1 MLVLRTCCASPR
13 LRSTRV
19 SPTSSASRR
28 CCARSCGVAE
38 PLTVIGAGPVGSL
51 LSLFLARRGHDVR
64 VFERRPDMRRTGI
77 GAGRSINLAVSTRGL
92 HALHQVGLDDEVL
105 RQAIPMRGRMVH
117 AASGE
122 PRFLRYGR
130 DDSEFIN
137 SMSRGELNKLLMS
150 EAERTGRVRIEF
162 HKRLIGYAGSRARFR
177 DERTGEESETQE
189 NIVFG
194 SDGSASALRAALG
207 LSVEESFLDFGYKEL
222 TVPKAPGGGFSLEKN
237 ALHIWPRKNFML
249 IALPNLDGSFTC
261 TLFLPFEGAASFAS
275 IAAPASAER
284 FFAETFP
291 DALALIPRLG
301 EALEEAPLGR
311 MVTVRCSPWSRGP
324 ALLVGDAAHAIVP
337 FFGQGMNAGFEDCTV
352 LMEMLDREPSFTRAF
367 AELSETRKPDADAIA
382 DLAVEN
388 FVEMRDKVADP
399 EFVLWKDVEA
409 ELSRRFPGE
418 YLSRYQLV
426 TFTRVPYRAA
436 QEAGRI
442 QLDLLHSLTAKAR
455 SARDVDYSAA
465 QSAIRTRLA
474 PL

>member
-1 MLVLRTCCASPR
+1 M
-13 LRSTRV
+13 
-19 SPTSSASRR
+19 
-28 CCARSCGVAE
+28 AE
-38 PLTVIGAGPVGSL
+38 PVTVVGAGPVGSL
-51 LSLFLARRGHDVR
+51 LALFLARRGHRVQ
-64 VFERRPDMRRTGI
+64 VFERRPDMRRVEV

-92 HALHQVGLDDEVL
+92 HALHQVGLDEEVL

-117 AASGE
+117 AAGSE

-162 HKRLIGYAGSRARFR
+162 QQRLVGYQGGRARLR
-177 DERTGEESETQE
+177 DERSGEEREVSAP
-189 NIVFG
+189 VVLG

-207 LSVEESFLDFGYKEL
+207 VALEQSWLDFGYKEL
-222 TVPKAPGGGFSLEKN
+222 TIPPAPGGGFSLEKN

-261 TLFLPFEGAASFAS
+261 TLFLPFEGAASFAA
-275 IAAPASAER
+275 IEAPAEAER
-284 FFAETFP
+284 FFGETFP

-301 EALEEAPLGR
+301 EALADAPLGR
-311 MVTVRCSPWSRGP
+311 MATVKCARWSRGK
-324 ALLVGDAAHAIVP
+324 ALLIGDAAHAIVP

-352 LMEMLDREPSFTRAF
+352 LMEILDREADWTRAF
-367 AELSETRKPDADAIA
+367 AELSDSRRPDADAIA

-399 EFVLWKDVEA
+399 EFVLWKEVEA

-426 TFTRVPYRAA
+426 TFTRVPYRIA
-436 QEAGRI
+436 QQAGHL
-442 QLDLLHSLTAKAR
+442 QSSLLRKLTQTAR
-455 SARDVDYSAA
+455 SASQVDYSHAHELIRHQLVPLLRPYRAA
-465 QSAIRTRLA
+465 AVDG
-474 PL
+474 

>member
-1 MLVLRTCCASPR
+1 M
-13 LRSTRV
+13 
-19 SPTSSASRR
+19 
-28 CCARSCGVAE
+28 AE
-38 PLTVIGAGPVGSL
+38 PITVIGAGPVGSL
-51 LSLFLARRGHDVR
+51 LALFLARRGHHIQ
-64 VFERRPDMRRTGI
+64 VFERRPDMRRVGI

-92 HALHQVGLDDEVL
+92 YALHQVGLEEEVL

-117 AASGE
+117 AAGSE

-137 SMSRGELNKLLMS
+137 SMSRGELNKLLMT

-162 HKRLIGYAGSRARFR
+162 QQRLVGYDSGRARLR
-177 DERTGEESETQE
+177 DEHSGEERE
-189 NIVFG
+189 VAAPVVLG

-207 LSVEESFLDFGYKEL
+207 VAVEQSWLDFGYKEL
-222 TVPKAPGGGFSLEKN
+222 TIPPAPGGAFSLETN

-261 TLFLPFEGAASFAS
+261 TLFLPFEGPASFAA
-275 IAAPASAER
+275 IEAPADAER

-301 EALEEAPLGR
+301 EALAEAPLGR
-311 MVTVRCSPWSRGP
+311 MVTVKCARWSRGQ
-324 ALLVGDAAHAIVP
+324 AVLIGDAAHAIVP

-352 LMEMLDREPSFTRAF
+352 LMEILDHEADWTRAF
-367 AELSETRKPDADAIA
+367 AELSDTRRPDADAIA

-399 EFVLWKDVEA
+399 EFVLWKEVEA

-426 TFTRVPYRAA
+426 TFTRVPYRVA
-436 QEAGRI
+436 QEAGRL
-442 QLDLLHSLTAKAR
+442 QTTLLRDLTQTAR
-455 SARDVDYSAA
+455 TARDVDYSRAHSLIQQCLLPMLRPYGPA
-465 QSAIRTRLA
+465 THRR
-474 PL
+474 

>member
-1 MLVLRTCCASPR
+1 M
-13 LRSTRV
+13 
-19 SPTSSASRR
+19 
-28 CCARSCGVAE
+28 AE

-51 LSLFLARRGHDVR
+51 LALSLARRGHEVR
-64 VFERRPDMRRTGI
+64 VFERRPDMRRVGI

-92 HALHQVGLDDEVL
+92 YALHQVGLDDEVL

-117 AASGE
+117 GTSGE
-122 PRFLRYGR
+122 ARFLRYGR

-137 SMSRGELNKLLMS
+137 SMSRGELNKLLMT

-162 HKRLIGYAGSRARFR
+162 HQRLVGYGAGRARLR
-177 DERTGEESETQE
+177 DERTGEEREVE
-189 NIVFG
+189 ARVVFG
-194 SDGSASALRAALG
+194 SDGSASALRAALA
-207 LSVEESFLDFGYKEL
+207 LSVEQSSLDFGYKEL
-222 TVPKAPGGGFSLEKN
+222 TIPPAPGGGFSLAKN

-261 TLFLPFEGAASFAS
+261 TLFLPFEGQASFAS
-275 IAAPASAER
+275 IARPLAAER

-311 MVTVRCSPWSRGP
+311 MATVRCSPWSRGA
-324 ALLVGDAAHAIVP
+324 ALLLGDAAHAIVP

-352 LMEMLDREPSFTRAF
+352 LMEILDRDPDWSRAF
-367 AELSETRKPDADAIA
+367 AELSEMRKPDADAIA

-399 EFVLWKDVEA
+399 EFVLWKEVEA

-426 TFTRVPYRAA
+426 TFTRIPYRIA
-436 QEAGRI
+436 QEAGRL
-442 QLDLLHSLTAKAR
+442 QTSLLRDLTRDAR
-455 SARDVDYSAA
+455 SPSEVDYSRAHSLIHARLIPLLQPHGLAA
-465 QSAIRTRLA
+465 KHG
-474 PL
+474 

>member
-1 MLVLRTCCASPR
+1 MP
-13 LRSTRV
+13 
-19 SPTSSASRR
+19 
-28 CCARSCGVAE
+28 E
-38 PLTVIGAGPVGSL
+38 PLAVIGAGPVGSL
-51 LSLFLARRGHDVR
+51 LALFLARRGHEIR
-64 VFERRPDMRRTGI
+64 VFERRPDMRRVEI

-92 HALHQVGLDDEVL
+92 YALHQVGLDDEVL

-117 AASGE
+117 GASGE
-122 PRFLRYGR
+122 GRFLRYGR

-137 SMSRGELNKLLMS
+137 AMSRGQLNQLLMT

-162 HKRLIGYAGSRARFR
+162 QQRLVGYEQGRARLR
-177 DERTGEESETQE
+177 DERTGEEREIE
-189 NIVFG
+189 APVVLG
-194 SDGSASALRAALG
+194 SDGSASALRKALR

-222 TVPKAPGGGFSLEKN
+222 TIPPAPGGGFSLEKN

-261 TLFLPFEGAASFAS
+261 TLFLPFEGEASFA
-275 IAAPASAER
+275 AVEAKPSAER

-311 MVTVRCSPWSRGP
+311 MATVRCSPWSRG
-324 ALLVGDAAHAIVP
+324 AAVLVGDAAHAIVP

-352 LMEMLDREPSFTRAF
+352 LMDILDREPDWARAF
-367 AELSETRKPDADAIA
+367 AELSATRKPDADAIA

-399 EFVLWKDVEA
+399 EFVLWKEVEA

-426 TFTRVPYRAA
+426 TFTRIPYRIA
-436 QEAGRI
+436 QEAGRL
-442 QLDLLHSLTAKAR
+442 QTSLLGELTRTAR
-455 SARDVDYSAA
+455 SPSEVDYSLAHSLIQDRLVPLLRPYGLAA
-465 QSAIRTRLA
+465 RMG
-474 PL
+474 

>member
-1 MLVLRTCCASPR
+1 
-13 LRSTRV
+13 
-19 SPTSSASRR
+19 
-28 CCARSCGVAE
+28 VAE
-38 PLTVIGAGPVGSL
+38 PLTVVGAGPVGSL
-51 LSLFLARRGHDVR
+51 LALFLARRGHHIQ
-64 VFERRPDMRRTGI
+64 VFERRPDMRRVGM
-77 GAGRSINLAVSTRGL
+77 GVGRSINLAVSTRGL

-117 AASGE
+117 AAESE

-137 SMSRGELNKLLMS
+137 SMSRGELNKLLMT

-162 HKRLIGYAGSRARFR
+162 QQRLVGYEGGRARLR
-177 DERTGEESETQE
+177 DERSGDERE
-189 NIVFG
+189 VAAPVVLG

-207 LSVEESFLDFGYKEL
+207 VAVEQSWLDFGYKEL
-222 TVPKAPGGGFSLEKN
+222 TIPPAPGGGFSLDRN

-261 TLFLPFEGAASFAS
+261 TLFLPFEGDASFAA
-275 IAAPASAER
+275 IEAPADAER

-291 DALALIPRLG
+291 DALVLIPRLG
-301 EALEEAPLGR
+301 EALAGAPLGR
-311 MVTVRCSPWSRGP
+311 MVTVKCERWSRGQ
-324 ALLVGDAAHAIVP
+324 AMLIGDAAHAIVP

-352 LMEMLDREPSFTRAF
+352 LMEILDREADWTRAF
-367 AELSETRKPDADAIA
+367 TELSESRRPDADAIA

-399 EFVLWKDVEA
+399 EFVLWKEVEA

-426 TFTRVPYRAA
+426 TFTRVPYRLA
-436 QEAGRI
+436 QEAGHL
-442 QLDLLHSLTAKAR
+442 QNDLLRELTLTARRAQ
-455 SARDVDYSAA
+455 DVDYSRAGTLI
-465 QSAIRTRLA
+465 STRLV
-474 PL
+474 PLLRPYRLAELKG

>member
-1 MLVLRTCCASPR
+1 VP
-13 LRSTRV
+13 
-19 SPTSSASRR
+19 
-28 CCARSCGVAE
+28 E
-38 PLTVIGAGPVGSL
+38 PLAVIGAGPVGSL
-51 LSLFLARRGHDVR
+51 LALFLARRGHEIR
-64 VFERRPDMRRTGI
+64 VFERRPDMRRVEI

-92 HALHQVGLDDEVL
+92 YALHQVGLDDEVL

-117 AASGE
+117 GASGE
-122 PRFLRYGR
+122 ARFLRYGR

-137 SMSRGELNKLLMS
+137 SMSRGQLNQLLMT

-162 HKRLIGYAGSRARFR
+162 QQRLVGYEQGRARLR
-177 DERTGEESETQE
+177 DERTGEEREVKAPV
-189 NIVFG
+189 VFG
-194 SDGSASALRAALG
+194 SDGSASALRKALR

-222 TVPKAPGGGFSLEKN
+222 TIPPAPGGGFSLEKN

-261 TLFLPFEGAASFAS
+261 TLFLPFEGEASFA
-275 IAAPASAER
+275 AVEAKPSAER

-311 MVTVRCSPWSRGP
+311 MATVRCSPWSRG
-324 ALLVGDAAHAIVP
+324 AAVLVGDAAHAIVP

-352 LMEMLDREPSFTRAF
+352 LMDILDREPDWARAF
-367 AELSETRKPDADAIA
+367 AELSATRKPDADAIA

-399 EFVLWKDVEA
+399 EFVLWKEVEA

-426 TFTRVPYRAA
+426 TFTRIPYRIA
-436 QEAGRI
+436 QEAGRL
-442 QLDLLHSLTAKAR
+442 QTSLLRDLTRTAR
-455 SARDVDYSAA
+455 SPSQIDYSHAH
-465 QSAIRTRLA
+465 QLIRTRLLPILQPYGLA
-474 PL
+474 AEHG